1 MLCLKVPTDGAWA
14 IVAMRDLDGILVD
27 HAHCELKAAS
37 NSLSL
42 AARYPAGVEIAQALT
57 DLAREEI
64 DHFQR
69 VLSELAARG
78 RQLGAPPIDDY
89 AAALRRAASELPR
102 AQHSVVDSA
111 SDDLFAVD
119 GDVARAF
126 TALAGWR
133 PRLASDPEG
142 CADEDPLLGLRHVAA
157 KSTAD
162 ALAQQSASM
171 ADEALRDAL
180 CQWVRA
186 LGLARIELVD
196 ELAQALAAAETRG
209 RFEGRSPKRASCP

>member
-14 IVAMRDLDGILVD
+14 AAAMRDLDAVLVD

-42 AARYPAGVEIAQALT
+42 AARYPADVEIVHALT

-89 AAALRRAASELPR
+89 AASLRRASNELPR
-102 AQHSVVDSA
+102 ASLRSPLVDRLLVGALIEARSCERFRLLVEA
-111 SDDLFAVD
+111 LEQTEARRELHDLWVDLFASEAQHYRVFVD
-119 GDVARAF
+119 LAVRAAGGDREQTIARLDW
-126 TALAGWR
+126 LADAEARIVVG
-133 PRLASDPEG
+133 LASRRE
-142 CADEDPLLGLRHVAA
+142 E
-157 KSTAD
+157 
-162 ALAQQSASM
+162 
-171 ADEALRDAL
+171 
-180 CQWVRA
+180 VRA
-186 LGLARIELVD
+186 TIHG
-196 ELAQALAAAETRG
+196 
-209 RFEGRSPKRASCP
+209 

>member
-14 IVAMRDLDGILVD
+14 AAAMQDLDAVLVD

-42 AARYPAGVEIAQALT
+42 AARYPADVEIVHALT

-89 AAALRRAASELPR
+89 AASLRRASNELPR
-102 AQHSVVDSA
+102 ASLGSPLVDRLLVGALIEARSCERFRLLVEA
-111 SDDLFAVD
+111 LEQQTEARRDLHDLWVDLFASEAQHYRVFVD
-119 GDVARAF
+119 LAVRAAGGDREQTIARLDC
-126 TALAGWR
+126 LADVEARIVVG
-133 PRLASDPEG
+133 LASRRE
-142 CADEDPLLGLRHVAA
+142 EVRVAIH
-157 KSTAD
+157 
-162 ALAQQSASM
+162 
-171 ADEALRDAL
+171 
-180 CQWVRA
+180 
-186 LGLARIELVD
+186 G
-196 ELAQALAAAETRG
+196 
-209 RFEGRSPKRASCP
+209 

>member
-1 MLCLKVPTDGAWA
+1 MLCLKVPTDDAWA

-42 AARYPAGVEIAQALT
+42 AARYPADVEIVQALT

-89 AAALRRAASELPR
+89 AAALRRAASDLPR
-102 AQHSVVDSA
+102 TPHHSPLVDRLLVGALIEARSCERFRLLVAALEQTDARRDLHDLWTDLFVSEAQHYRVFVDLAVRAAGGDREETIARLDWLADAEARIVV
-111 SDDLFAVD
+111 
-119 GDVARAF
+119 G
-126 TALAGWR
+126 
-133 PRLASDPEG
+133 LASRG
-142 CADEDPLLGLRHVAA
+142 
-157 KSTAD
+157 
-162 ALAQQSASM
+162 
-171 ADEALRDAL
+171 EA
-180 CQWVRA
+180 VRA
-186 LGLARIELVD
+186 TIHG
-196 ELAQALAAAETRG
+196 
-209 RFEGRSPKRASCP
+209 